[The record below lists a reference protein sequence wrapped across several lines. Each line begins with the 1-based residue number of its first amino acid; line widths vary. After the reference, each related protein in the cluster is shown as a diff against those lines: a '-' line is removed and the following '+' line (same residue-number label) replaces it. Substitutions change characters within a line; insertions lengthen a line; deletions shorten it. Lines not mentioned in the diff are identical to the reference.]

1 MSTTVFKI
9 GDYVKVSP
17 SEDID
22 DYVEGW
28 EGEITEIFDPV
39 AEGEEDD
46 DLIITV
52 TLDAQSLDEMDK
64 DYVFDEIDM
73 FGSAEDLHFICCSPS
88 ELSLSKR
95 RDTDEMRAKALE
107 RVMEIAAK
115 HK

>member
-1 MSTTVFKI
+1 MSAIVFKV

-22 DYVEGW
+22 DFMDGW

-64 DYVFDEIDM
+64 DYISDEIEM
-73 FGSAEDLHFICCSPS
+73 FGTSEDLHFICCGPT

-95 RDTDEMRAKALE
+95 RDTDEMRAIALK

-115 HK
+115 YE